1 MRNVIYQREP
11 YYISHSKLPRVK
23 YAVNDASLKT
33 RYFHS
38 DMEFEIEFTVYKGYS
53 ESLLYTNEVD
63 SLEDGFMLTE
73 TLPTD
78 YVPRYQF
85 NTNNFTVYNGSPSN
99 FYLTNLNN
107 QSKFTKPLKLLI
119 L

>member
-1 MRNVIYQREP
+1 
-11 YYISHSKLPRVK
+11 
-23 YAVNDASLKT
+23 
-33 RYFHS
+33 
-38 DMEFEIEFTVYKGYS
+38 MEFEIEFTVYKGYS

-85 NTNNFTVYNGSPSN
+85 NTKQFHC
-99 FYLTNLNN
+99 
-107 QSKFTKPLKLLI
+107 I
-119 L
+119 